1 MKNTLKGASLVEAL
15 VASVIFLTV
24 FLIAMNSLVN
34 IARLNVFGPSPVEI
48 EAAVEEC
55 LAKFKDESD
64 NSHSYD
70 FDWGVVDVNA
80 KPYGMFDGVLDVTLS
95 AKVKYRQ
102 TVIYR
107 YIIKRN
113 ED

>member
-1 MKNTLKGASLVEAL
+1 MKTTLQGASLVEAL

-24 FLIAMNSLVN
+24 FLIAMSSLIN
-34 IARLNVFGPSPVEI
+34 IARIKVSGPSPVEI
-48 EAAVEEC
+48 ENAVEEC
-55 LAKFKDESD
+55 IAKFKDEPDDSR
-64 NSHSYD
+64 SYD
-70 FDWGVVDVNA
+70 FDWGVVEVNA
-80 KPYGMFDGVLDVTLS
+80 KPYETSDGVLDVTVS
-95 AKVKYRQ
+95 AKVKYGR

>member
-24 FLIAMNSLVN
+24 FLIAMSSLIN
-34 IARLNVFGPSPVEI
+34 IARIKVSGPSPVEI
-48 EAAVEEC
+48 EDAVEEC
-55 LAKFKDESD
+55 IARFKDESD
-64 NSHSYD
+64 NANSYG
-70 FDWGVVDVNA
+70 FEWGTVELNA
-80 KPYGMFDGVLDVTLS
+80 KPYGASDEVLSVTAS
-95 AKVKYRQ
+95 AKVKYGR

>member
-24 FLIAMNSLVN
+24 FLIAMSSLIN
-34 IARLNVFGPSPVEI
+34 IARIKVSGPSPVEI
-48 EAAVEEC
+48 EDAVEEC
-55 LAKFKDESD
+55 IARFKDEFDDSR
-64 NSHSYD
+64 SYD
-70 FDWGVVDVNA
+70 LDWGVVEVNA
-80 KPYGMFDGVLDVTLS
+80 KPYEISDGVLDVTVS
-95 AKVKYRQ
+95 AKVKYGR

-107 YIIKRN
+107 HIIKRN